1 MNVENIKE
9 LMNDKLITEVVDVN
23 ELAKKS
29 NDYIR
34 ENYVTQVVDL
44 PDFTNDDIEVPTEEP
59 IETPTEEQADDEP
72 VVDEGDDEINDPI
85 DDENGDAPV
94 VDEGAGDEMTEE

>member
-29 NDYIR
+29 DDYIR
-34 ENYVTQVVDL
+34 ENYVTQVVNL

-59 IETPTEEQADDEP
+59 IETPTVEPADDEP
-72 VVDEGDDEINDPI
+72 VVDEGD
-85 DDENGDAPV
+85 ENGDEPV
-94 VDEGAGDEMTEE
+94 VDEGGDNIEDPEEVEGGDF

>member
-29 NDYIR
+29 DDYIR
-34 ENYVTQVVDL
+34 ENYVTRVVDL

-59 IETPTEEQADDEP
+59 AIAPVSDEGDDEIQNPGEIEDDEPVVESGDDEP
-72 VVDEGDDEINDPI
+72 VVDEGD
-85 DDENGDAPV
+85 
-94 VDEGAGDEMTEE
+94 EE